1 MFCTGSPF
9 GPKTEPEVV
18 MFEYRPEKPEQPV
31 RMAAASNRSVVT
43 FFIIILVFS
52 VTIQTILNP
61 AAKLLL
67 FFELCKFLTYS
78 VRFLGVL

>member
-43 FFIIILVFS
+43 FFIIFPFFRLR
-52 VTIQTILNP
+52 
-61 AAKLLL
+61 
-67 FFELCKFLTYS
+67 FELFQIRLQSYYFFLNCAN
-78 VRFLGVL
+78 F